1 MSFLMSC
8 GEEERSSSSADRGS
22 AEGKHDHVHESEDPA
37 VVFLEAEACSTASS
51 LATIEDMDSPTAVAG
66 YQQYQQQTQHYLQH
80 PMSQYVVSVDLL
92 RSGAASSRHVSSSAT
107 PSSQALPVLSSP
119 SSTAAITA
127 TIASAHSRLSYFRGF
142 GFDGL
147 SWSLGIGSATAATAP
162 LLRPFSSISSASAA
176 PTSSLTQRDGE
187 DGGDDSSFD
196 DEVDEDDISCEQD
209 TVSTAVATA
218 GPTNRFT
225 PGADMLFPS
234 PLLPRAPP
242 PPEEQERAS
251 ANASSFA
258 EVPLLPPA
266 ATCQQ
271 NSSGVIA
278 SAAATDIT
286 EGNPAQLGH
295 DYTRPSTRDC
305 NGVGTLA
312 DVAVT
317 VAPDDQK
324 KGDSNAM
331 EEDLIMHLRMRVTA
345 LEDKVNKMVALRYI
359 PMFLLLRNA
368 SSRV

>member
-1 MSFLMSC
+1 M
-8 GEEERSSSSADRGS
+8 
-22 AEGKHDHVHESEDPA
+22 
-37 VVFLEAEACSTASS
+37 
-51 LATIEDMDSPTAVAG
+51 
-66 YQQYQQQTQHYLQH
+66 
-80 PMSQYVVSVDLL
+80 
-92 RSGAASSRHVSSSAT
+92 
-107 PSSQALPVLSSP
+107 
-119 SSTAAITA
+119 
-127 TIASAHSRLSYFRGF
+127 
-142 GFDGL
+142 
-147 SWSLGIGSATAATAP
+147 
-162 LLRPFSSISSASAA
+162 
-176 PTSSLTQRDGE
+176 
-187 DGGDDSSFD
+187 
-196 DEVDEDDISCEQD
+196 
-209 TVSTAVATA
+209 
-218 GPTNRFT
+218 
-225 PGADMLFPS
+225 FPS

-286 EGNPAQLGH
+286 AGKTAQLGD
-295 DYTRPSTRDC
+295 DYKRSSTRDC